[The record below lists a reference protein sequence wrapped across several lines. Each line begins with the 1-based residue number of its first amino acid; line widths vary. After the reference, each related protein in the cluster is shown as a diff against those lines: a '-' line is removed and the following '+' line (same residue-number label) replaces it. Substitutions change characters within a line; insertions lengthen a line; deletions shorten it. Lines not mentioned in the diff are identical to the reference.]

1 MDLNA
6 IKNRLSQLQTATNRT
21 SNLWKPQPGNQIV
34 RIVPYKF
41 NKDNPFIELYFHY
54 DLGGKNYLS
63 PISFGRPDPIEEF
76 AQKLKGTGS
85 KDDYRLGKK
94 VEAKMR
100 TYAPVVVRGEEAQGV
115 RFWGFGKT
123 VYQELLSIIADPDYG
138 DITDA
143 VSGRDVAVVFKT
155 AEETGKSFPS
165 TSIRVKPNQTPI
177 TEDASLLETLTEN
190 QKNITEIY
198 QEQSYE
204 DLTQAL
210 NDYLNGGSTTEEETQ
225 EEKTAV
231 ADASTYDSQQTSDA
245 VDDLFYNY
253 IKNNIV
259 GVEANTNKTECV
271 QRILY
276 KAGHTHYL
284 T

>member
-177 TEDASLLETLTEN
+177 TEDASLLETLTES

-231 ADASTYDSQQTSDA
+231 ADASTYDSQKTSDA
-245 VDDLFYNY
+245 FDDLF
-253 IKNNIV
+253 NN
-259 GVEANTNKTECV
+259 
-271 QRILY
+271 
-276 KAGHTHYL
+276 
-284 T
+284 

>member
-6 IKNRLSQLQTATNRT
+6 IKNRLNQLQTTNNRT
-21 SNLWKPQPGNQIV
+21 SNLWKPSPGSQV
-34 RIVPYKF
+34 LRIVPYKF

-76 AQKLKGTGS
+76 AQKLKSTGS
-85 KDDYRLGKK
+85 KDDYRLGRKI
-94 VEAKMR
+94 EAKMR
-100 TYAPVVVRGEEAQGV
+100 TYAPVVVRGEENQGV
-115 RFWGFGKT
+115 KFWGFGKT

-143 VSGRDVAVVFKT
+143 VSGRDVAVEFKT

-177 TEDASLLETLTEN
+177 TEDASALETITES
-190 QKNITEIY
+190 QKNITDIY
-198 QEQSYE
+198 QEQSYD

-210 NDYLNGGSTTEEETQ
+210 NDYLNGGSTTEEESK
-225 EEKTAV
+225 EETKVDTPSA
-231 ADASTYDSQQTSDA
+231 AYSSKETSDA
-245 VDDLFYNY
+245 FDDLF
-253 IKNNIV
+253 NN
-259 GVEANTNKTECV
+259 
-271 QRILY
+271 
-276 KAGHTHYL
+276 
-284 T
+284 

>member
-6 IKNRLSQLQTATNRT
+6 IKNRLSQLQTTNNRT

-76 AQKLKGTGS
+76 AQKLKSTGS
-85 KDDYRLGKK
+85 KDDYRLGRK

-100 TYAPVVVRGEEAQGV
+100 TYAPVVVRGEESQGV
-115 RFWGFGKT
+115 KFWGFGKT

-138 DITDA
+138 DITDT
-143 VSGRDVAVVFKT
+143 VSGRDIAVVFKT

-210 NDYLNGGSTTEEETQ
+210 NDYLNGGNSSTDTEEDS
-225 EEKTAV
+225 EEKVV
-231 ADASTYDSQQTSDA
+231 AEASTYDSQKTSDA
-245 VDDLFYNY
+245 FDDLF
-253 IKNNIV
+253 NN
-259 GVEANTNKTECV
+259 
-271 QRILY
+271 
-276 KAGHTHYL
+276 
-284 T
+284 

>member
-6 IKNRLSQLQTATNRT
+6 IKSRLSQLQTSNNRT

-63 PISFGRPDPIEEF
+63 PISFCRPDPIEEF

-85 KDDYRLGKK
+85 KDDYRLGRK

-100 TYAPVVVRGEEAQGV
+100 TYAPVVVRGEENQGV
-115 RFWGFGKT
+115 KFWGFGKT

-138 DITDA
+138 DITDT

-177 TEDASLLETLTEN
+177 TEDASLLETLTES

-231 ADASTYDSQQTSDA
+231 ADASTYDSQKTSDA
-245 VDDLFYNY
+245 FDDLF
-253 IKNNIV
+253 NN
-259 GVEANTNKTECV
+259 
-271 QRILY
+271 
-276 KAGHTHYL
+276 
-284 T
+284 

>member
-6 IKNRLSQLQTATNRT
+6 IKNRLSQLQTTNTRT
-21 SNLWKPQPGNQIV
+21 SNLWKPQPGTQVV

-41 NKDNPFIELYFHY
+41 NADNPFIELYFHY

-63 PISFGRPDPIEEF
+63 PVSFGRPDPIEEF
-76 AQKLKGTGS
+76 AQKLKSTGS

-100 TYAPVVVRGEEAQGV
+100 TFAPVVVRGEENQGV
-115 RFWGFGKT
+115 KFWGFGKT

-138 DITDA
+138 DITDS
-143 VSGRDVAVVFKT
+143 VNGRDVAVEFKT
-155 AEETGKSFPS
+155 AEETGKNFPS

-177 TEDASLLETLTEN
+177 TEDAAMLESINES

-198 QEQSYE
+198 QELSYD

-210 NDYLNGGSTTEEETQ
+210 NEYLNGGSTEKSEEETT
-225 EEKTAV
+225 EKEKPVVANANSNTDTTA
-231 ADASTYDSQQTSDA
+231 AF
-245 VDDLFYNY
+245 DDLFNS
-253 IKNNIV
+253 
-259 GVEANTNKTECV
+259 
-271 QRILY
+271 
-276 KAGHTHYL
+276 
-284 T
+284 